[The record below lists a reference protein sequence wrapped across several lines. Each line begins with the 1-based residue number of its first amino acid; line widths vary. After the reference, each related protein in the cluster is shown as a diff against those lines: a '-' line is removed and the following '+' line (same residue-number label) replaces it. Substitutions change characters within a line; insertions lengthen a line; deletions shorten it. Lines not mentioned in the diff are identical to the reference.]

1 MKKITTLSFTV
12 LLFMAFSQG
21 FAQKKI
27 HGYIN
32 DQNGPLTGVKIAV
45 DGSDKVITTDFDGS
59 FTIDTKLL
67 SGNIELN
74 YLGYNELIVEFSVA
88 KEQTKIDFGTI
99 VMQSEKN
106 IIIQG
111 VANTNSK
118 KLDLKIDRKMLV
130 ASSDGKV
137 SDVTDRLDAEDF
149 FRN

>member
-1 MKKITTLSFTV
+1 MKKTTT
-12 LLFMAFSQG
+12 LLFMALFFMAFSSG

-45 DGSDKVITTDFDGS
+45 EGSDKVITTDFDGS

-88 KEQTKIDFGTI
+88 KGQTKIDFGTI

-106 IIIQG
+106 LTIQG
-111 VANTNSK
+111 LTTNSK
-118 KLDLKIDRKMLV
+118 KLDRIKIDRKKLV
-130 ASSDGKV
+130 TSNNGIVYDETNV
-137 SDVTDRLDAEDF
+137 EDF

>member
-1 MKKITTLSFTV
+1 MKKITTLFTA
-12 LLFMAFSQG
+12 LLFMAFSSG

-32 DQNGPLTGVKIAV
+32 DQNGPLTGVKIAI
-45 DGSDKVITTDFDGS
+45 DGSEKVITTDFDGS

-88 KEQTKIDFGTI
+88 KGQSKIDFGTI
-99 VMQSEKN
+99 VMQSGKN
-106 IIIQG
+106 MVING
-111 VANTNSK
+111 ATSK
-118 KLDLKIDRKMLV
+118 TKKPDFKIDRKKLV
-130 ASSDGKV
+130 ASSNGLV
-137 SDVTDRLDAEDF
+137 SDETDKLDAEDF